1 MGLISGMV
9 MGVLVGV
16 AIMAGWSRVMLR
28 RSRKRIAKVGSRGGG
43 RVRAVAA
50 ARRGMPLRSL
60 ARSLAAL
67 RWSWIWRGVVCSRV

>member
-28 RSRKRIAKVGSRGGG
+28 RSRKRVAKVGSSGGV
-43 RVRAVAA
+43 VRAFAA
-50 ARRGMPLRSL
+50 ARRGMPPRFL

-67 RWSWIWRGVVCSRV
+67 ELDLAWSSL